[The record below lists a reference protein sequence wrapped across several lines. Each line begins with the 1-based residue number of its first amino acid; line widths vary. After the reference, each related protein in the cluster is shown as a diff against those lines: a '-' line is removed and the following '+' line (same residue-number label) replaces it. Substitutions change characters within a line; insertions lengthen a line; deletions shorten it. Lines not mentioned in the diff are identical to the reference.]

1 MMKPVE
7 LREDLLAIMRIV
19 KEKGGTDCS
28 GSCHHRKPGEL
39 HCHALAQM
47 LRISSSGV
55 KERLLYL
62 VRMGLMERHRIQ
74 READTPIVRF
84 LVSSEGEKALASGTD
99 RLLKERGSSDGS
111 SNA

>member
-1 MMKPVE
+1 MKPEE

-39 HCHALAQM
+39 HCHTLARM
-47 LRISSSGV
+47 VSVSSSGI
-55 KERLLYL
+55 KERLLNL
-62 VRMGLMERHRIQ
+62 VHMGLMERHRIE

-84 LVSSEGEKALASGTD
+84 MVTSEGEKVLTAHED
-99 RLLKERGSSDGS
+99 RLTIQRGFSDDS